1 MERFPL
7 RKLHHSNSILFNPN
21 PQIKEPIWTLDFLSK
36 RVKSTISSIGR
47 IAVEGEVSKFSVS
60 RGNWYIDLGDG
71 KNTLKCLMFRNHNKT
86 MEWAPKAGQK
96 IRVSGLM
103 DSYAPHSSYSLKV
116 LRMEQSGGGD
126 YAIWREIIEST
137 IVSPRS
143 FSQDKKRPLPEYPQA
158 QAIRQQVLPF
168 SDIFKVLRERYR

>member
-1 MERFPL
+1 MADDNFFNKKNL
-7 RKLHHSNSILFNPN
+7 NKNNVAKINTNTSFHLQNSQSPQNFSTFQPK
-21 PQIKEPIWTLDFLSK
+21 PSQIKEPIWTLDFLSK

-60 RGNWYIDLGDG
+60 RGNWYIDMGDG
-71 KNTLKCLMFRNHNKT
+71 KNTLKCIMFRNHNKM

-116 LRMEQSGGGD
+116 LRMEQSGVGD
-126 YAIWREIIEST
+126 YAIWREQLKARLS
-137 IVSPRS
+137 
-143 FSQDKKRPLPEYPQA
+143 A
-158 QAIRQQVLPF
+158 QGLFAI
-168 SDIFKVLRERYR
+168 Y